1 MSDTSQYNLQALQHA
16 YRASLPDKHTE
27 ITTCWL
33 IAEQA
38 HWRIDTVEQLQSTI
52 HQLINSSK
60 LYGFTDISAAAHEIE
75 HKLSLSLEQDNLLDI
90 ERGLQLLC
98 SLLVIHTNKE
108 TVGITPPLSSPLLTE
123 HWLNAH
129 TNKYIVVLGDTDSHD
144 FVQFLHDKGY
154 HVTLFTDYEQFKQQI
169 PHISLSVLI
178 FHLSFTNYSNTTLTE
193 LEHYCNHTLQHI
205 PRFAVLHQNDFTHRL
220 LAARLGVRHCFIIPI
235 NFKQLIEALTQIF
248 TKTPPYHVLLI
259 IDDKGIAQLYQ
270 TALQQ
275 ANIKTY
281 LIHDKEIEQLFSIMR
296 EFPAELLLIDKELKY
311 YNSRH
316 IINIL
321 HQEKSFFHLPILFLS
336 NDNNKPFYPMRLGG
350 EYTVPKTTKLEN
362 ILSFIIYKIQDGRY
376 MNKYIAYNPLTD
388 LLNCV
393 TFQQQFFAQ
402 LATAERLGIPIALIM
417 LDVDKFQ
424 QISSAHGYWV
434 SNEVLQRIAWAIKN
448 RLRRGDL
455 IGHWNTDQFFLALHG
470 AESESAI
477 HITTS
482 LLEEIN
488 KIIFN
493 INTNQFS
500 ITLSAGIAYYPGH
513 VIQQKSTLLQQ
524 AEQALA
530 CAKQA
535 GGNQYKLILST
546 ED

>member
-1 MSDTSQYNLQALQHA
+1 MSDTSQYNLQALQQA

-75 HKLSLSLEQDNLLDI
+75 QKLSLPLEHDNLLDI
-90 ERGLQLLC
+90 ECGLQLLC

-108 TVGITPPLSSPLLTE
+108 LLDTELPVTSPLLTE

-129 TNKYIVVLGDTDSHD
+129 THKYIVVLGDTDSHD
-144 FVQFLHDKGY
+144 FVQYLHDKGY

-169 PHISLSVLI
+169 THLSFSVLI
-178 FHLSFTNYSNTTLTE
+178 FHFSLTNYSNAILAE
-193 LEHYCNHTLQHI
+193 LEHCCNSTLQHI
-205 PRFAVLHQNDFTHRL
+205 PRFAILHQNDFDHRL
-220 LAARLGVRHCFIIPI
+220 LAARLGVRYCFITPI
-235 NFKQLIEALTQIF
+235 NFKQFTDALTQIF
-248 TKTPPYHVLLI
+248 SEHPPYHVLLI
-259 IDDKGIAQLYQ
+259 IDDKEIAHLYQ

-281 LIHDKEIEQLFSIMR
+281 LIHDKEVEQLFSILR
-296 EFPAELLLIDKELKY
+296 EFPAELLLIDKGLKY

-321 HQEKSFFHLPILFLS
+321 HQEKCFFHLPILFLT
-336 NDNNKPFYPMRLGG
+336 NDDNKPFYPMRLGG

-362 ILSFIIYKIQDGRY
+362 LLSFIIHKIQDVRY

-402 LATAERLGIPIALIM
+402 LATAERLGIPIALIL

-424 QISSAHGYWV
+424 QISATQGYWV
-434 SNEVLQRIAWAIKN
+434 SNEVLQRIAWAIKS

-493 INTNQFS
+493 VNANQFS

-513 VIQQKSTLLQQ
+513 VNQQKYTLLQQ
-524 AEQALA
+524 AEQALV